1 MSLALTILEL
11 QARVKSLEARLEDLV
26 RQAAQAPRP
35 APTARAR
42 RKSKPKRKSP

>member
-26 RQAAQAPRP
+26 RQAQAPRP
-35 APTARAR
+35 APIARPR